1 MKGGMSMTETV
12 RIPGNP
18 PVHQTLKSAINSIV
32 AAVKTAQDLEYA
44 RRKAK
49 RNNEQIST
57 TVSK

>member
-1 MKGGMSMTETV
+1 MTETV

-49 RNNEQIST
+49 RNKEQIST